1 MSALA
6 GTGVL
11 FTKQTSDTKRS
22 IIHARMEFEY
32 EIPRLHALE
41 MHLPIALPNVPFEGK
56 AEHHTVPLAART

>member
-1 MSALA
+1 
-6 GTGVL
+6 
-11 FTKQTSDTKRS
+11 
-22 IIHARMEFEY
+22 MEFEY